1 MLRNQIRAFSM
12 LVLGENQFSEW
23 EIHIIEV
30 SHEVRNRF
38 SIGDFLL
45 NDPAVIEHRR
55 VIAAT
60 NRVPWGMAIATGR
73 RCAGSLVGRSLGY
86 VFSHFFD
93 LGAIGVDLK
102 RHFNFSASGRF
113 LGFFGGFWGV
123 FWVHRFS
130 SWVFWKWCNSIDTL
144 GRCLFWGFCFGGVE
158 NLEHE
163 NGSFWGVIGFM
174 LTANADPVRS
184 LSRLGKIYFGR
195 GYRTV
200 LNAENAENAVV
211 KNAISNAFKK

>member
-113 LGFFGGFWGV
+113 LGVLGV
-123 FWVHRFS
+123 FG
-130 SWVFWKWCNSIDTL
+130 C
-144 GRCLFWGFCFGGVE
+144 
-158 NLEHE
+158 
-163 NGSFWGVIGFM
+163 IG
-174 LTANADPVRS
+174 
-184 LSRLGKIYFGR
+184 SRLGCFGN
-195 GYRTV
+195 GVIVLICWVDICWVVVCFGDFVLGVLRTWNMRMGRFGV
-200 LNAENAENAVV
+200 L
-211 KNAISNAFKK
+211 